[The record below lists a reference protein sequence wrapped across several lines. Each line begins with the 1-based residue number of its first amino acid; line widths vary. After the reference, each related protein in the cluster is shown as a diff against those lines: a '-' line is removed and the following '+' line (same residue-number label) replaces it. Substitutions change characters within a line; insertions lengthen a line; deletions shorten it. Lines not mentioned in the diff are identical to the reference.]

1 LHVLNLAT
9 VTGAPAITDPYRHFI
24 GSDILS
30 PENGAA
36 VLADFPAIKQTGFF
50 PVGDLHVTGNFEKLI
65 ADVNDPA
72 FSAAVSEK
80 LGLDLVD
87 KPRLITLRHWSAAS
101 DGRIHTDSLSKI
113 ATVLIYLNE
122 SWRDSGA
129 GRLRVLR
136 NGTDF
141 EDYTAE
147 ISPVLGT
154 VFGFR
159 RADNS
164 WHGHLPF
171 AGERK
176 VLQITW
182 LTDASKVAHKTRTA
196 KLSRWLK
203 KLNPFT

>member
-1 LHVLNLAT
+1 MQILNLDAIAAA
-9 VTGAPAITDPYRHFI
+9 APVAEPYRYFV
-24 GSDILS
+24 GGDALQT
-30 PENGAA
+30 GRADA

-50 PVGDLHVTGNFEKLI
+50 PVSDLPVTGAFQQLI
-65 ADVNDPA
+65 DDVNDPA
-72 FSAAVSEK
+72 FSALVSEK
-80 LGLDLVD
+80 LGLDLVS
-87 KPRLITLRHWSAAS
+87 KPRLITLRHWSASS

-122 SWRDSGA
+122 EWKDAGA

-136 NGTDF
+136 GPDNFD
-141 EDYTAE
+141 DYTAE
-147 ISPVLGT
+147 ISPVIGT
-154 VFGFR
+154 IFGFR

-176 VLQITW
+176 VLQVTW
-182 LTDASKVAHKTRTA
+182 LIDESKVAHKTRTA

-203 KLNPFT
+203 KLNPFK